1 MSTSEENSVSELLQR
16 IRGGDREARKQL
28 FSLLGNEIEFGSVM
42 LAMARR
48 LLPKNHRARRFV
60 DTRDIV
66 QSALRTGLG
75 HFSDF
80 KGETAGEIYN
90 WFRMIIRTKVSR
102 AGRIREPGVPHP
114 ELEEQEDRGAS
125 LPISA
130 IVDEEFI
137 RILHTAIKKLP
148 LDQRVVVELR
158 LRGANSN
165 EIGAMLGLN
174 PATVRKR
181 ESRAVE
187 RLRTLVA

>member
-1 MSTSEENSVSELLQR
+1 MSTFQENSVSELLQR

-28 FSLLGNEIEFGSVM
+28 FSLLGDESEFGSVM

-66 QSALRTGLG
+66 QSALRTGLR

-80 KGETAGEIYN
+80 EGETAGEIYN

-102 AGRIREPGVPHP
+102 AGRNRDPGVPHP
-114 ELEEQEDRGAS
+114 EPEEQEDREAR
-125 LPISA
+125 LPISVL
-130 IVDEEFI
+130 VDEEFI
-137 RILHTAIKKLP
+137 RILHTAIQKLP
-148 LDQRVVVELR
+148 IDQRVVVELR

-165 EIGAMLGLN
+165 EIGELLGLN

-187 RLRTLVA
+187 RLRALVA